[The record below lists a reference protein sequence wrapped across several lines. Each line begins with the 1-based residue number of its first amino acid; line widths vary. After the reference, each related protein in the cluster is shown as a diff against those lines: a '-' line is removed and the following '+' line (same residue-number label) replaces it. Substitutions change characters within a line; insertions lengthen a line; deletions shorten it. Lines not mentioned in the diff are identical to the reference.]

1 MSPIAENIIR
11 IRETLPAEVRLV
23 AVSKF
28 HPAASIQEAYD
39 AGQRLF
45 GESRVQELLQK
56 QQQLPD
62 DIEWHFIG
70 HLQRNKVKMIIPF
83 VSLIHSIDSPRLL
96 AEVNKEAACAGR
108 VVDCLLQIHIAQE
121 ESKFGFT
128 VGECEA
134 FLTSGA
140 WREYTSVRICGVM
153 GMATFTDDERQI
165 RAEFDTLKRFFDR
178 MKRACFPEE
187 DFFTEISMGM
197 SDDWPLAVA
206 SGSSMVRV
214 GSCIF
219 GARIY

>member
-1 MSPIAENIIR
+1 MTQIAENIAR
-11 IRETLPAEVRLV
+11 IRHTLPAGVRLV

-28 HPAASIQEAYD
+28 HPVSSIQEAYD

-56 QQQLPD
+56 TTQLPA

-70 HLQRNKVKMIIPF
+70 HLQSNKVKMIVPF

-96 AEVNKEAACAGR
+96 AEVDKAGARAGR
-108 VVDCLLQIHIAQE
+108 VVDCLLQIHIAAE
-121 ESKFGFT
+121 ETKFGFT

-134 FLTSGA
+134 FLESGV
-140 WREYTSVRICGVM
+140 WREYDWVRICGVM
-153 GMATFTDDERQI
+153 GMATFTDDEARI

-178 MKRACFPEE
+178 AKSLYFPDR
-187 DFFTEISMGM
+187 DFFKEISMGM

-214 GSCIF
+214 GSRIF